1 MIAIISVTKQ
11 GDEILLKLKEHFFC
25 NIFSKYMDED
35 FHFKEIVR
43 DVFQSK
49 IYDGVIFISSTGIA
63 VRAIAPY
70 IESKAKDPAVVVVDC
85 YGKFSISLLSG
96 HLGGGNL
103 LSTKVSKV
111 LDSINVVTTAT
122 DIKNVVAPDIIAKEN
137 NLIIDDLKLAKDF
150 AVKLLDEKLIGFLD
164 DFKSIDIPKG
174 YSKFQD
180 NLNDILWITNKLEK
194 DSLKNKNVLKLIRKN
209 IVLGIGCKKDM
220 DEEHLVSSV
229 LQCLENNNI
238 DKRSVLAIGSIDI
251 KKNEKAIL
259 KIKNVLN
266 CDFKV
271 FTKEEIL
278 PIENQFKISPFV
290 KKTVGVGSVCE
301 PSVKLLGGKII
312 LEKQKL
318 GGVTLCIGEI
328 K

>member
-11 GDEILLKLKEHFFC
+11 GDEILLKLKEYLPC
-25 NIFSKYMDED
+25 KTFSKYLDKD
-35 FHFKEIVR
+35 FDFKACVKYIFE
-43 DVFQSK
+43 SEE
-49 IYDGVIFISSTGIA
+49 YDGVIFISSTGIA

-70 IESKAKDPAVVVVDC
+70 IESKIKDPAVVVVDC

-103 LSTKVSKV
+103 LSTKVSKI

-122 DIKNVVAPDIIAKEN
+122 DIKNVVAPDIVAKEN
-137 NLIIDDLKLAKDF
+137 NLIIDDLKIAKDF
-150 AVKLLDEKLIGFLD
+150 AVKLLDEEPIGFLD

-174 YSKFQD
+174 YREFKD
-180 NLNDILWITNKLEK
+180 NLNDVLWITNKVK
-194 DSLKNKNVLKLIRKN
+194 RKSLKDKNILKLIKKN
-209 IVLGIGCKKDM
+209 IVLGVGCRKDT
-220 DEEHLVSSV
+220 DEDHLVSSV
-229 LQCLENNNI
+229 LQCLEENNI

-251 KKNEKAIL
+251 KKDEKAIL
-259 KIKNVLN
+259 KLKDVLG
-266 CDFKV
+266 CEFKV
-271 FTKEEIL
+271 FTKEEML
-278 PIENQFKISPFV
+278 PIENQFEISPFV

-301 PSVKLLGGKII
+301 PSVKLLGGEII